1 MSNNSKTRM
10 SVLMPIFMLI
20 YLGVMAY
27 MGRGHLFAGEYFF
40 YFGIIGVGLIIIALL
55 AFVLRKKEQMR
66 KKREDEALYVTY
78 SDDEPNAEKAKED
91 MTE

>member
-1 MSNNSKTRM
+1 M

-66 KKREDEALYVTY
+66 KKREDEAFLYGTY
-78 SDDEPNAEKAKED
+78 SDDEPNAEKGEED